1 MLVEQPPIV
10 SFQAAAPVAEVA
22 HTHAINIRIA
32 SSADCHAAVGALLHK
47 MYTWRGYA
55 TDDGAA
61 EAASRVT
68 LYAESD
74 RVPVGTMS
82 LWLDRHGGLPADELY
97 RDRLD
102 LLRRQ
107 GRRLCEP
114 SRLAIDPGMPKRV
127 FAALIHVSYVY
138 AHHLQGYSDYVI
150 EVNPRH
156 VAFYKRMLG
165 FAELGGERACA
176 RVGAPAV
183 LLRLPLE
190 HMGAQIR
197 QWGGRMEQGSG
208 EKSFYPYFF
217 GLREEASIVGRLA
230 ADGALGSAA

>member
-1 MLVEQPPIV
+1 MLIEQPPIV
-10 SFQAAAPVAEVA
+10 SFHATAPAAAS
-22 HTHAINIRIA
+22 AINIRIA
-32 SSADCHAAVGALLHK
+32 STSDCHAAAAILLRK
-47 MYTWRGYA
+47 RYAWRGYA
-55 TDDGAA
+55 AGSGTADAADRLTLCAETDGA
-61 EAASRVT
+61 
-68 LYAESD
+68 L
-74 RVPVGTMS
+74 VGTMS
-82 LWLDRHGGLPADELY
+82 LWFDRHGALPADELY
-97 RDRLD
+97 GERLAV
-102 LLRRQ
+102 LRRQ

-114 SRLAIDPGMPKRV
+114 SRLAIDPGMSKRV

-165 FAELGGERACA
+165 FGELGGERACS

-197 QWGGRMEQGSG
+197 QWGGQTGAGSG

-217 GLREEASIVGRLA
+217 AVREEASIIGRLA
-230 ADGALGSAA
+230 ACGAQGSAA

>member
-10 SFQAAAPVAEVA
+10 SFHAPAN
-22 HTHAINIRIA
+22 AINIRIA
-32 SSADCHAAVGALLHK
+32 GSADCQAATGRLLRK
-47 MYTWRGYA
+47 RYAWRGYA
-55 TDDGAA
+55 TDNGTADSAD
-61 EAASRVT
+61 T
-68 LYAESD
+68 LTFYAETGGAL
-74 RVPVGTMS
+74 VGTMS
-82 LWLDRHGGLPADELY
+82 LWLDRHGALPADELY
-97 RDRLD
+97 GDRLD

-114 SRLAIDPGMPKRV
+114 SRLAIDPGMSKQV

-138 AHHLQGYSDYVI
+138 AHHLQGFSDYVI

-190 HMGAQIR
+190 QMGAQIR
-197 QWGGRMEQGSG
+197 QWGGRMAQGSR
-208 EKSFYPYFF
+208 ERSFYPYFF
-217 GLREEASIVGRLA
+217 PLREEASIIGRLA
-230 ADGALGSAA
+230 AGGTQGSAA